1 MINLIV
7 LAPLSTVETLREKLE
22 AGTLTPG
29 QQQAIAQRVDVV
41 YRQPVINGEVH
52 IAYDML
58 IGSMGDTQLF
68 SDIDWQLIGAW
79 DFDSGNLVT
88 AFNVDLYLKIMPDE
102 IEIDEEG
109 NVISR
114 TRPTVPREIHRRAG
128 QTPRQI

>member
-1 MINLIV
+1 MINIIV
-7 LAPLSTVETLREKLE
+7 LTPLSTVETLREKLE
-22 AGTLTPG
+22 AGTLTPE

-41 YRQPVINGEVH
+41 YCQPVINGEVH

-58 IGSMGDTQLF
+58 IDSVDDTQLF

-102 IEIDEEG
+102 IETDEEG

-114 TRPTVPREIHRRAG
+114 TRPIVPREIHRRAG